1 LKKNEFMP
9 KIVTI
14 CEEIC
19 EDLGYELVDVA
30 YVKEKSDYY
39 LKIFIHKQ
47 GGVSL
52 DDCQIMSEKAS
63 NILDE
68 KDIIENPYYL
78 EVSSPGLDRPLKTDK
93 DLKRNIGKEI
103 EVNLYK
109 AVNGQKKYEGKLI
122 AYDKERITIESIDSE
137 KVLERKEISI
147 IRLTIKF

>member
-1 LKKNEFMP
+1 MKKNEFMP